1 MISILKN
8 EFITNEKGTFLLTNI
23 LIIPSLALIYFASM
37 KVIGVK
43 VDIMSIFLNI
53 TLSMIPF
60 FIIILISKVIT
71 EEFNNGGMKIYLIN
85 PISRNEVLI
94 GKLFF
99 IFINIVITMIIQIV
113 ISFIAAYVLSQ
124 VPGIDSV
131 NDIIYKYL
139 VALIPTIGLI
149 SVLSIP
155 ALLIQKSR
163 QTIYFGILIL
173 IGINLICLLLKLNSY
188 SITYVIKNI
197 GYINQNFVDNIII
210 SIIYILVGLIS
221 SSHIFSN
228 KEIK

>member
-8 EFITNEKGTFLLTNI
+8 EFITNEKGTFLLANI

-53 TLSMIPF
+53 TLSMLPF

-113 ISFIAAYVLSQ
+113 ISFIATYVLSQ

-149 SVLSIP
+149 SVLFIP
-155 ALLIQKSR
+155 GLLIQKSR

-173 IGINLICLLLKLNSY
+173 IGINFVCLLLKLNSY

-197 GYINQNFVDNIII
+197 GDINQNFVGNISI
-210 SIIYILVGLIS
+210 SIIYILVGLII